1 MGSMVL
7 PAESRTWGYALSG
20 PARVGGQEML
30 TMPGSTFPRLRVTTL
45 AALVAVLAVTTL
57 VALPPKQAQAAGHW
71 TGGVL
76 TNNSLDDV
84 NPQLSSTHL
93 VWAQR
98 GGSGWNVRL
107 RELSTGTTTTI
118 VSLPVGIPDVAPDLC
133 IGGDYLT
140 VFSHGDERW
149 YLYQPATDILTAFP
163 ATAVTIAS
171 VAGTDGTYVVLRFD
185 DGDPDIV
192 VYSIADHGWTKVTN
206 DDVTDSEPRIHRG
219 RIVWETSSLVE
230 GHSHLIERSVMFRD
244 LSTGILKTIVTGR
257 STSVYTVGMTPRI
270 SKDWLGYN
278 DLARNR
284 ISLYRLADGLTVQTD
299 GSASQGWILTDD
311 YAFWTERD
319 LSDQVDLYAFDLRAL
334 QKTRLTSDNASET
347 LLAGE
352 GGRVVYAM
360 AVGGTGSIDLMV
372 LDLDAVSA
380 EPYRLAQGVTPPAG
394 GWGVGHNISIS
405 GDLIAAVLSDGSDNE
420 ISWARW
426 VEDEEPPTFTDV
438 PAGHPYAEAIEGL
451 AARGIVSGY
460 DATTFGVNDLVRRQ
474 QFAKMIVGTLG
485 LTPIEADFPDP
496 AAPFTDL
503 EADDLGSLYPHEY
516 VAVCARNQ
524 ITLGKTPTTFD
535 PYASITRAQV
545 ISMVVRAADRL
556 STGTLGT
563 PGASWTGV
571 LDYADATHGAN
582 IKRAEFNGL
591 LAGIQGPAGTLGGWL
606 TDDHATRGEVAQIL
620 WNLLEKLE

>member
-1 MGSMVL
+1 MRSKRGAIPSSLCV
-7 PAESRTWGYALSG
+7 
-20 PARVGGQEML
+20 
-30 TMPGSTFPRLRVTTL
+30 
-45 AALVAVLAVTTL
+45 AAVVAVLAVTL
-57 VALPPKQAQAAGHW
+57 PVALPPQNARAAGHW
-71 TGGVL
+71 TTGFL
-76 TNNSLDDV
+76 TNNSVDDCA
-84 NPQLSSTHL
+84 PELSSTHL
-93 VWAQR
+93 VWAQEA
-98 GGSGWNVRL
+98 GADWNIRL
-107 RELSTGTTTTI
+107 
-118 VSLPVGIPDVAPDLC
+118 
-133 IGGDYLT
+133 
-140 VFSHGDERW
+140 
-149 YLYQPATDILTAFP
+149 
-163 ATAVTIAS
+163 
-171 VAGTDGTYVVLRFD
+171 
-185 DGDPDIV
+185 
-192 VYSIADHGWTKVTN
+192 
-206 DDVTDSEPRIHRG
+206 
-219 RIVWETSSLVE
+219 
-230 GHSHLIERSVMFRD
+230 RD
-244 LSTGILKTIVTGR
+244 LSTGATKTIATIPHLSGQIPRLSIDGDYVTIYSRKVGSSADRIQSYWQLHTISTGVTRPFFPIVFAPGILDVTVADGYVIQTVDDGDGEVRAYSIAADEWIQVTDNAWGDGLAGTSHGHLLIESGRDLDRMVSIYSLATASRRTIVTQTTDAHTG
-257 STSVYTVGMTPRI
+257 VYPQI
-270 SKDWLGYN
+270 SRDWILYKDLV
-278 DLARNR
+278 
-284 ISLYRLADGLTVQTD
+284 SSFQVCLYRLADGLTLQVLP
-299 GSASQGWILTDD
+299 ASNFDHVLGDD
-311 YAFWTERD
+311 HAAWTEPRGSEAED
-319 LSDQVDLYAFDLRAL
+319 GNDLYAFDLQTL
-334 QKTRLTSDNASET
+334 QKTRLTNDARTEQVVAVEGDRVFYLVYRSGT
-347 LLAGE
+347 HGAGDDD
-352 GGRVVYAM
+352 RLWDVMVV
-360 AVGGTGSIDLMV
+360 DLSMV
-372 LDLDAVSA
+372 PPRPHV
-380 EPYRLAQGVTPPAG
+380 LAQNVKLGTTPIHTFG
-394 GWGVGHNISIS
+394 YGLISS
-405 GDLIAAVLSDGSDNE
+405 AFGNLFTLVLSDGSDNE